1 MDLVKLPSPTERYG
15 VYVGFLDPFR
25 NVISQLLL
33 RIDTKTAQAL
43 ACHLTE
49 ESLDE
54 IEPRCML
61 RCEDELKAAFPRVKV
76 SARLFRR
83 VDRMIIQHNED
94 LAFFGIRFINHF
106 EEVDKV

>member
-15 VYVGFLDPFR
+15 VYVGFIDPFR

-54 IEPRCML
+54 IEPRGSVLVFVSSAGL
-61 RCEDELKAAFPRVKV
+61 RL
-76 SARLFRR
+76 SLLAR
-83 VDRMIIQHNED
+83 
-94 LAFFGIRFINHF
+94 
-106 EEVDKV
+106 

>member
-15 VYVGFLDPFR
+15 VYVGFIDPFR

-49 ESLDE
+49 ENLDE

-61 RCEDELKAAFPRVKV
+61 RCEDELEAAFPRVKV

-83 VDRMIIQHNED
+83 VDRMIIQYNED
-94 LAFFGIRFINHF
+94 PAFFGIRFINHF

>member
-1 MDLVKLPSPTERYG
+1 MDLVRFPSPTERYG
-15 VYVGFLDPFR
+15 VYVGFFDPLC

-33 RIDTKTAQAL
+33 RIDTKTAQAF

-49 ESLDE
+49 EGLNE

-61 RCEDELKAAFPRVKV
+61 RCEDELKAAFPRVKI

-83 VDRMIIQHNED
+83 VDLMIIHHNED